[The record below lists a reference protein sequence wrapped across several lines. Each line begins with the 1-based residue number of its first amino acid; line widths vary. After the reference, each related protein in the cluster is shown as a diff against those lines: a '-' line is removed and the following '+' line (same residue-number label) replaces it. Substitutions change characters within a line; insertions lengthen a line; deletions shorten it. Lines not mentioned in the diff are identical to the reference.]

1 MSENAGSSGGRIGLT
16 HIAIIG
22 RGLIGSAAARHLAR
36 DGHQVTLIG
45 PPEPEDKAAHDGIFG
60 SHYDEGRITRA
71 LDPTVFWSDIT
82 RASIAR
88 YADIEAQSGV
98 DFFTECGG
106 MMLGSQ
112 GSDFIEKVSRVQKA
126 GGIACDRYSGAILEE
141 AFPFFKFEGDAQA
154 FYEPKGAGYISPRR
168 LVEAQSIAATRAGA
182 KWVDATALGITESSD
197 SVIIITDKGEIVAD
211 QVLAAAGG
219 FTNMFLPQPLPV
231 QSYAR
236 TITFFEVNP
245 DEAMRLSRMPALVMQ
260 FSDGRDPYVLPPVLY
275 PDGKIYLKI
284 GCEKTDVPLDSLEEL
299 KEWFKGTGNAEIG
312 DYQRSIMMELMP
324 DLRVESTHTN
334 SCMTTFTVDDLP
346 LISRQS
352 DRVVVAVAGCGRGA
366 KCSDELGRMGAAMVL
381 PLSAT

>member
-1 MSENAGSSGGRIGLT
+1 MFKNVRSFGGGIGLT
-16 HIAIIG
+16 HIAVIG
-22 RGLIGSAAARHLAR
+22 RGLVGSAAARHLAR

-45 PPEPEDKAAHDGIFG
+45 PSEPEDKAAHDGIFG

-71 LDPTVFWSDIT
+71 LDQTVYWSDIT

-88 YADIEAQSGV
+88 YADIEAQSGIS
-98 DFFTECGG
+98 FFTECGG
-106 MMLGSQ
+106 MMLGPQ
-112 GSDFIEKVSRVQKA
+112 GCDFIEKVNDVRKA
-126 GGIACDRYSGAILEE
+126 GAIECDRYSGAILEE
-141 AFPFFKFEGDAQA
+141 AFPFFKFERDAQA
-154 FYEPKGAGYISPRR
+154 LYEPKGAGYINPRR

-197 SVIIITDKGEIVAD
+197 SVIITTDKGEIVAD

-219 FTNMFLPQPLPV
+219 FTNMFMPQPLPV

-236 TITFFEVNP
+236 TITFFEVDQ
-245 DEAMRLSRMPALVMQ
+245 DEAARLSRMPTLVMR
-260 FSDGRDPYVLPPVLY
+260 FSDGRDPYVLPPILY

-284 GCEKTDVPLDSLEEL
+284 GCEKSDVPLDSLEEL
-299 KEWFKGTGNAEIG
+299 KEWFKGNGSDEIG

-324 DLRVESTHTN
+324 YLRVVSTHTEA
-334 SCMTTFTVDDLP
+334 CMTTFTVDDLP

-366 KCSDELGRMGAAMVL
+366 KCSDELGRMGAEMVL
-381 PLSAT
+381 PLSAQ